1 MTARRRTAQDYGL
14 RCLPTRTIR
23 IARRGQRE
31 HGHLRMGSGLGT
43 QPPEEFLI
51 GGADEMLDALRWLME
66 ERSAVLL

>member
-1 MTARRRTAQDYGL
+1 MRARQRTPDDHGSV
-14 RCLPTRTIR
+14 CLPTRLVR
-23 IARRGQRE
+23 IVLRGQRE
-31 HGHLRMGSGLGT
+31 HGYLRMGRFGT